1 MIYRLLPVVG
11 QYQISD
17 FASVSEKLYEQY
29 GRIVRFGGLLGRPD
43 LLFIYD
49 ADEIE
54 KVYLIANKYFKI
66 FNYITS
72 RNI

>member
-1 MIYRLLPVVG
+1 MFYRLLPVIG

-29 GRIVRFGGLLGRPD
+29 GRIVRLGGLLGRPD

-54 KVYLIANKYFKI
+54 KVLY
-66 FNYITS
+66 YIDINNLNLKS
-72 RNI
+72 YILRI